1 MTIEEIIEKTN
12 SFLID
17 EFEAEASSITPNAS
31 LKEVLDLDS
40 LDYIDLVVALE
51 SNFHFKVQP
60 GDFLPL
66 VTFQDFYDYIQAQ
79 INKKSVVAN

>member
-1 MTIEEIIEKTN
+1 MTMQEIIEKTN
-12 SFLID
+12 AFLVE
-17 EFEAEASSITPNAS
+17 EFEAEASLIRPEAS
-31 LKEVLDLDS
+31 LKDVLDLDS

-66 VTFQDFYDYIQAQ
+66 VTFQDFYNYIQAQ
-79 INKKSVVAN
+79 IEKKAAVS

>member
-1 MTIEEIIEKTN
+1 MEKIVKTTN
-12 SFLID
+12 DFLIE
-17 EFEAEASSITPNAS
+17 EFEADAELIQPEAH

-66 VTFQDFYDYIQAQ
+66 VTFNDFYNYIREQ
-79 INKKSVVAN
+79 IQKKEAA

>member
-1 MTIEEIIEKTN
+1 MISMNEIIETTN
-12 SFLID
+12 AFLVD
-17 EFEAEASSITPNAS
+17 EFEANAEAISPEAN

-66 VTFQDFYDYIQAQ
+66 VTFQDFYNYIREQ
-79 INKKSVVAN
+79 IAKKEAA

>member
-1 MTIEEIIEKTN
+1 MEMQEIIEKTN
-12 SFLID
+12 SFLVE
-17 EFEAEASSITPNAS
+17 EFEADASLINPEAS

-66 VTFQDFYDYIQAQ
+66 VTFEDFYNYIQSQ
-79 INKKSVVAN
+79 MQKKEAVS

>member
-1 MTIEEIIEKTN
+1 MTMNDIIKKTN
-12 SFLID
+12 SFLVE
-17 EFEAEASSITPNAS
+17 EFEADDSLITPEAS

-66 VTFQDFYDYIQAQ
+66 VTFQDFYNYIEAQ
-79 INKKSVVAN
+79 IEKRITA

>member
-1 MTIEEIIEKTN
+1 MQEIIGRTN
-12 SFLID
+12 SFLVD
-17 EFEAEASSITPNAS
+17 EFEADASLIRPDAN

-60 GDFLPL
+60 GDFFTAGNIPGFL
-66 VTFQDFYDYIQAQ
+66 
-79 INKKSVVAN
+79 

>member
-1 MTIEEIIEKTN
+1 MNMQEIIEKTN
-12 SFLID
+12 SFLVD
-17 EFEAEASSITPNAS
+17 EFEADASLITPEAN

-51 SNFHFKVQP
+51 NNFHFKVQP

-66 VTFQDFYDYIQAQ
+66 VTFRDFYNYIEAQ
-79 INKKSVVAN
+79 IEKKVAV

>member
-1 MTIEEIIEKTN
+1 MNMQEIIETTN
-12 SFLID
+12 SFLVE
-17 EFEAEASSITPNAS
+17 EFEAEASLIKPDAN

-60 GDFLPL
+60 GDFQPL
-66 VTFQDFYDYIQAQ
+66 VTFQDFYNYIQTQ
-79 INKKSVVAN
+79 IEKRNVA

>member
-1 MTIEEIIEKTN
+1 MITMNEIIETTN
-12 SFLID
+12 SFLIE
-17 EFEAEASSITPNAS
+17 EFEADASLIKPEAD

-60 GDFLPL
+60 GDFAPL
-66 VTFQDFYDYIQAQ
+66 VTFQDFYNYIQDQ
-79 INKKSVVAN
+79 IAKKKAA

>member
-1 MTIEEIIEKTN
+1 MEMQEIIERTN
-12 SFLID
+12 AFLVE
-17 EFEAEASSITPNAS
+17 EFEADASLITPEAS

-51 SNFHFKVQP
+51 NNFHFKVQP

-66 VTFQDFYDYIQAQ
+66 VTFEDFYNYIQAQ
-79 INKKSVVAN
+79 IKKKETVS